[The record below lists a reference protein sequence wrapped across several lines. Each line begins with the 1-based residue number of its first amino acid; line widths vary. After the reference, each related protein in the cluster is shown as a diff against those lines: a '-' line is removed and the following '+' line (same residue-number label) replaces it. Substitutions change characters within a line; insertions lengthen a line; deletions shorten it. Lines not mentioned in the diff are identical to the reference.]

1 MRHLQDYENIF
12 LNRFVGD
19 CIYFETL
26 ILHDIQYN
34 MSKQEN
40 VYSLG
45 TWALLMGLRR
55 RGNTG
60 YKQNKR

>member
-1 MRHLQDYENIF
+1 MYICYFNRPLDWWWCLRHLQDYENIF

-45 TWALLMGLRR
+45 T
-55 RGNTG
+55 
-60 YKQNKR
+60 